1 MEPEGTHDVTLG
13 AHRRPVCSAAHVL
26 SLSRVPWHPRGF
38 APDGEQRTD
47 PGRKAIRVMDHVPC
61 VEPDPAAG
69 GPRPPTPATRRPHQC
84 AARPLNP
91 AQAPGLPPPPPC
103 QSPCPACRRASPQ
116 ARRASGQRH
125 RLSSSSSS
133 QPARHRRHQRCE
145 PRHPLQRLE
154 HDLRRAIAVRRLER
168 LADLPRSRQRQTLA
182 GDGLGRNRLCRDV
195 SRRNMQVGSR
205 RTEMPARE
213 LTARGNREAP
223 HHEKGPGVASRAS
236 FIER

>member
-38 APDGEQRTD
+38 APDGEQRTEL
-47 PGRKAIRVMDHVPC
+47 GRKAIRVMGHVPC

-69 GPRPPTPATRRPHQC
+69 GPRPP
-84 AARPLNP
+84 
-91 AQAPGLPPPPPC
+91 C
-103 QSPCPACRRASPQ
+103 QSPCPASRRASPQ
-116 ARRASGQRH
+116 ARRASGQR
-125 RLSSSSSS
+125 LSSSSSP

-195 SRRNMQVGSR
+195 SRRNMQIGSLR
-205 RTEMPARE
+205 AEMPARE
-213 LTARGNREAP
+213 LAARGNRDAP
-223 HHEKGPGVASRAS
+223 HDEKGPGVASRAS

>member
-38 APDGEQRTD
+38 APDGEQRT
-47 PGRKAIRVMDHVPC
+47 
-61 VEPDPAAG
+61 E
-69 GPRPPTPATRRPHQC
+69 
-84 AARPLNP
+84 LE
-91 AQAPGLPPPPPC
+91 
-103 QSPCPACRRASPQ
+103 
-116 ARRASGQRH
+116 RH
-125 RLSSSSSS
+125 RLSSSSSP
-133 QPARHRRHQRCE
+133 QPARHRRRPRPERNLGLLRLRRHQRCE

-154 HDLRRAIAVRRLER
+154 HDLHRAIAVRRLER

-195 SRRNMQVGSR
+195 SRRNMQIGSR
-205 RTEMPARE
+205 RAEMPARE
-213 LTARGNREAP
+213 LAARGNRDAP
-223 HHEKGPGVASRAS
+223 HDEKGPGVASRAS